1 MKNLSLLYFA
11 ILCASLFGAASA
23 FSGEPAYREFGSNKV
38 YYSAFNS
45 GFISPGVA
53 AKYDI
58 TRGKDRGLINIAV
71 VPDGVEGGRA
81 ALVTGYV
88 SNIFAQRQELDF
100 FEVREGNVV
109 YYLAPF
115 RFENEDPLTFKVN
128 VKPSP
133 DMPSYNLSFQRTFY
147 HDE

>member
-1 MKNLSLLYFA
+1 MKKTACLFFVTVSFLL
-11 ILCASLFGAASA
+11 ASNV
-23 FSGEPAYREFGSNKV
+23 FSGDPAYREFGDSKV

-45 GFISPGVA
+45 SFISPEVA

-71 VPDGVEGGRA
+71 VPDGIEGGRA

-88 SNIFAQRQELDF
+88 SNIFAQRQDLEF
-100 FEVREGNVV
+100 FEVREGSIV

-115 RFENEDPLTFKVN
+115 RFENEDPLTFKIK
-128 VKPSP
+128 VKPHP
-133 DMPSYNLSFQRTFY
+133 DKPSYSLSFQRTFY